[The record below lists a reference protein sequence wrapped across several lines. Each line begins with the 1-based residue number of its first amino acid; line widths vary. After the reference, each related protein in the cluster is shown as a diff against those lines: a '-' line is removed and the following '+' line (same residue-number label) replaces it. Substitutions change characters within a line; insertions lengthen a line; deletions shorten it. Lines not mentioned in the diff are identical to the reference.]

1 MTVFSALLA
10 LFGQLMGGVATATVG
25 WAIVLLFGRVPQ
37 AKQSLLAG
45 IGLGSLVWLT
55 ALVAAVLPPAG
66 DALVSAIPRPP
77 FVGRDWLSTAVLAT
91 AILLPLAI
99 GLATVAAV
107 PEEARPRRAALVF
120 QVLRGYPYALVLG
133 LTILFLASVRLVRR
147 VRSLQ
152 LGWQSD
158 QLAFI
163 VKEGRYEA
171 VAADLEAALHEA
183 GLPVDRKRTPRV
195 VEIPSRLVGLVGG
208 PAVRAMIPDE
218 LVEFDLDGLGILLFP
233 SGAALLGEAELVARA
248 RAVIA
253 RRLTFAHA
261 YLTLAKE
268 SEQIEDRLAAIAEH
282 ARPDPGELAAID
294 VILATL
300 VVPYADWQTLYRL
313 RLQVEHEDR
322 EHDAKAG
329 PAAPGRAGDT
339 SPGGAW
345 NRERHAP
352 VPSVAAARVPAE

>member
-1 MTVFSALLA
+1 MTVLSALLA
-10 LFGQLMGGVATATVG
+10 LFGQLMNDVATATVG
-25 WAIVLLFGRVPQ
+25 WAVVLLFGRVPQ
-37 AKQSLLAG
+37 ARQSLLAG

-55 ALVAAVLPPAG
+55 ALVAVAFPPAG
-66 DALVSAIPRPP
+66 DAIVSAIPRPP
-77 FVGRDWLSTAVLAT
+77 FVGRDWLSTAILAT

-107 PEEARPRRAALVF
+107 PEDARPRGAALAF

-133 LTILFLASVRLVRR
+133 LTILFLAAVRLVRR

-152 LGWQSD
+152 LGWRSD

-163 VKEGRYEA
+163 VKEGQYEA
-171 VAADLEAALHEA
+171 VAADLEAALREA
-183 GLPVDRKRTPRV
+183 GLPVQRRRTPRV
-195 VEIPSRLVGLVGG
+195 VEVPPRLVALVGG
-208 PAVRAMIPDE
+208 PAVRAMVPDR

-268 SEQIEDRLAAIAEH
+268 SEQIEDRLAAIADEP
-282 ARPDPGELAAID
+282 RPDPRELAEID
-294 VILATL
+294 VILGSL

-313 RLQVEHEDR
+313 RLQVEHEDDER
-322 EHDAKAG
+322 GIRSSHADALSRATTRPWRGPHGAG
-329 PAAPGRAGDT
+329 SPART
-339 SPGGAW
+339 SP
-345 NRERHAP
+345 
-352 VPSVAAARVPAE
+352 VSAE